1 MNASVLSFLS
11 AVSEKLTSD
20 LFKGQGGVSI
30 TEFALIFLTLMPAAV
45 STGAIRIPNVGI
57 AFGFFLKRLKKFGRT
72 RIVFLQKNRCLPPF
86 CCQKYQNVPK

>member
-20 LFKGQGGVSI
+20 LFKVQGGVSI

-45 STGAIRIPNVGI
+45 NFWGDSN
-57 AFGFFLKRLKKFGRT
+57 FE
-72 RIVFLQKNRCLPPF
+72 C
-86 CCQKYQNVPK
+86 

>member
-20 LFKGQGGVSI
+20 LFKVQGGVSI

-45 STGAIRIPNVGI
+45 SAKAIRIPNVRI
-57 AFGFFLKRLKKFGRT
+57 AFGFSSRKLKKFGRNT
-72 RIVFLQKNRCLPPF
+72 VL
-86 CCQKYQNVPK
+86 

>member
-20 LFKGQGGVSI
+20 LFKVQGGVSI

-45 STGAIRIPNVGI
+45 SAGAIRIPNVGI
-57 AFGFFLKRLKKFGRT
+57 AFGFFLKRLKKFGRNT
-72 RIVFLQKNRCLPPF
+72 EL
-86 CCQKYQNVPK
+86 